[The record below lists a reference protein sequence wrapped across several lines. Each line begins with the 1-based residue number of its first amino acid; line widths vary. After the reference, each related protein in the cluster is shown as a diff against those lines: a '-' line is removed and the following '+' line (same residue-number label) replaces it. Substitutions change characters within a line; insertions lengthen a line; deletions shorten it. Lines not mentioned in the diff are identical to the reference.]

1 LHTREIHFTL
11 PLLHEVFAGLLMF
24 QIGLELMKTIVIYM
38 DEFVIHVEGVLSAC
52 MIATARH
59 AMNVDFNNVLPL
71 AMIGIGAIIVALA
84 IGYYYFKKAGFLDP
98 QRDGS
103 AQAIE

>member
-1 LHTREIHFTL
+1 MHTREIHFTL

-71 AMIGIGAIIVALA
+71 AMIGIGARNHCRIDDWVLLCQK
-84 IGYYYFKKAGFLDP
+84 GRLTRP
-98 QRDGS
+98 TMRP
-103 AQAIE
+103 